1 MLTVTYDSK
10 EVLKTWLSLSIEK
23 RKNLLTFKDSN
34 LITIV
39 NCINTTLV
47 LTANDSTKR
56 NYEILESIDTYWT
69 EPYCMKIKPALVKG
83 QKLITL
89 LQSKYPEFL
98 QSPKTLY
105 LDPSDYSKLIDT
117 ENKTWDQFQISV
129 CKLIEQAF
137 LTAHF
142 TRLSEISKKVA
153 NEMMKKPKEKT
164 EKKVKE
170 EPFFDPKNFV
180 VEIGS
185 DYSTDIDEDLSEL
198 MLFDVNCIGG
208 KSYKLRKYYANVSL
222 EWDEEVSCLMDRVY
236 YETHPFEVLESLP
249 IVKYY
254 ESINEVYFNHIR

>member
-10 EVLKTWLSLSIEK
+10 EVLKTWLSLSLEK
-23 RKNLLTFKDSN
+23 RKELLTFKDSN

-47 LTANDSTKR
+47 LTANECIKG

-69 EPYCMKIKPALVKG
+69 EPFCMQIKPTLVKG
-83 QKLITL
+83 QKLIAL

-98 QSPKTLY
+98 QSSKTLF
-105 LDPSDYSKLIDT
+105 LDPADYSKLFDA
-117 ENKTWDQFQISV
+117 ENKSWDQFQIAV

-142 TRLSEISKKVA
+142 NKLSEISKKVA
-153 NEMMKKPKEKT
+153 NEMMKKPQEKI
-164 EKKVKE
+164 EKKNKDE
-170 EPFFDPKNFV
+170 AFFDPKNFV

-185 DYSTDIDEDLSEL
+185 DHSTDIDEDLEEVL
-198 MLFDVNCIGG
+198 LFDVNCIGA

-222 EWDEEVSCLMDRVY
+222 EWDEEVSCLIDRAY
-236 YETHPFEVLESLP
+236 YETHTFESLDRLP

-254 ESINEVYFNHIR
+254 EAFGGVYFNHI